1 VRSATLFVIGVLL
14 GLITLTP
21 VSGQTATPSN
31 AVVSGRFEVEPGRA
45 LYLHCVGS
53 GSPTVVF
60 ESGSL
65 SDSSVWFAVSPSIGQ
80 ITRTCTYDR
89 AGLGQSE
96 SPPPGIR
103 TIQDS
108 VDDLHALLAVAE
120 IPGPYVFVGAS
131 LGGFIATLYGSQYPD
146 DFAGLVLVDG
156 IPPGLYDALIPLLP
170 EASSNP
176 FRATLTGTDPDDA
189 ERIDLLASD
198 DLVAAAPLPPRSPT
212 IVVVSET
219 LENDLPGDWDR
230 LAVAA
235 IDSAWHRY
243 SEAQAKALGGY
254 LVVATGSGHSIWR
267 EQPQFVIDAVNAVV
281 NAVRDPST
289 WATPVS

>member
-1 VRSATLFVIGVLL
+1 MLL
-14 GLITLTP
+14 GLVTVAP
-21 VSGQTATPSN
+21 VSGQTATPTN
-31 AVVSGRFEVEPGRA
+31 AVVSGRFEVGPGRA
-45 LYLHCVGS
+45 LFMHCVGS

-65 SDSSVWFAVSPSIGQ
+65 SDSSVWFAVAPSIGQ

-89 AGLGQSE
+89 AGLGQSDPAPE
-96 SPPPGIR
+96 GIR

-108 VDDLHALLAVAE
+108 VEDLHALLAETE
-120 IPGPYVFVGAS
+120 IPGPYVLVGAS
-131 LGGFIATLYGSQYPD
+131 LGGFIATLYASQYPD
-146 DFAGLVLVDG
+146 DLAGLVLVDG

-170 EASSNP
+170 EGALNP
-176 FRATLTGTDPDDA
+176 FLATLTGTDPGDA
-189 ERIDLLASD
+189 ERIDILASD
-198 DLVAAAPLPPRSPT
+198 DLVAAAPLPPRCPA
-212 IVVVSET
+212 IVLVSET

-243 SEAQAKALGGY
+243 SEAQANALGGY

-267 EQPQFVIDAVNAVV
+267 EQPQFVIDAVTGVVDAVH
-281 NAVRDPST
+281 DPST
-289 WATPVS
+289 WATPVP